1 MSVPEACAYFPFHP
15 CGSLLYLTPSEF
27 SFCAL
32 WQACKGNMKRM
43 LRLQVRLDA
52 KEITSMVHDEL
63 RVLLPLFQ

>member
-1 MSVPEACAYFPFHP
+1 
-15 CGSLLYLTPSEF
+15 
-27 SFCAL
+27 
-32 WQACKGNMKRM
+32 M